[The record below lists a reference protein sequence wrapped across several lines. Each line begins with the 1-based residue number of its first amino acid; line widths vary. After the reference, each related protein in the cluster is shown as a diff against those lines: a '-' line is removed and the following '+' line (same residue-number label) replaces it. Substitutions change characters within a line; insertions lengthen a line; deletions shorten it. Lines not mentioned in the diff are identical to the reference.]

1 MPSYPVSSSGTQS
14 VSLIRIFIS
23 YAQADNALLQRLESH
38 LAGLKRQKH
47 IDLWDDGDIEA
58 GTETTAEIQENLNTA
73 DLILLLISAA
83 FVASDK
89 CYTQEMERAI
99 RRHED
104 GTARVIPIILKP
116 CDWESTPFG
125 SLKSLPSD
133 GQAITSSGNEEQA
146 LYEVAQG
153 IKTVVQSLRSERK
166 TTASS
171 CTILL
176 SRRKLVIVGERL
188 FV

>member
-73 DLILLLISAA
+73 DLILLLSQCR
-83 FVASDK
+83 F
-89 CYTQEMERAI
+89 C
-99 RRHED
+99 
-104 GTARVIPIILKP
+104 G
-116 CDWESTPFG
+116 
-125 SLKSLPSD
+125 
-133 GQAITSSGNEEQA
+133 
-146 LYEVAQG
+146 
-153 IKTVVQSLRSERK
+153 
-166 TTASS
+166 
-171 CTILL
+171 
-176 SRRKLVIVGERL
+176 VG
-188 FV
+188 